1 MQWGVPKIQALSRR
15 SVAGGLS
22 SERGDGASVAA
33 RLPGVTSTT
42 NAREL
47 ERLRKAR
54 TAAQQRFA
62 KQMTLLEQIVATA
75 GEREA
80 ITGRWNGQLAALA
93 ELSGGAANAAE
104 LSGLPKADI
113 EAAGKRVD
121 RSEVQAMMEAANPA
135 VRRRRK
141 AAGDAAGDRVAGDGP
156 AASAASPAG
165 VSELP

>member
-1 MQWGVPKIQALSRR
+1 MQWGVPKIQAPSRGSAQR
-15 SVAGGLS
+15 GVR
-22 SERGDGASVAA
+22 SERSDGASVVV

-54 TAAQQRFA
+54 MQAQERFA
-62 KQMTLLEQIVATA
+62 KQMELLEQIAATA
-75 GEREA
+75 GAREA
-80 ITGRWNGQLAALA
+80 ITRRWNGQLAALA

-113 EAAGKRVD
+113 ETAVNRAVD
-121 RSEVQAMMEAANPA
+121 RADLQAVTEAANPA
-135 VRRRRK
+135 ARRRRK
-141 AAGDAAGDRVAGDGP
+141 PAEDAASDRMPGDGA

-165 VSELP
+165 

>member
-1 MQWGVPKIQALSRR
+1 MFRNSGAESR
-15 SVAGGLS
+15 VCT
-22 SERGDGASVAA
+22 RGFAVGAQRWRRPCVA

-54 TAAQQRFA
+54 TAAQDRFA

-80 ITGRWNGQLAALA
+80 ITRRWTGQLAALA
-93 ELSGGAANAAE
+93 DLSGGAASAAE

-113 EAAGKRVD
+113 EAAVKSVD
-121 RSEVQAMMEAANPA
+121 RADVAAVMEAANPA

-141 AAGDAAGDRVAGDGP
+141 PAGDAASDRVAGHGA
-156 AASAASPAG
+156 AASAASTRG
-165 VSELP
+165 E

>member
-1 MQWGVPKIQALSRR
+1 MQWGVPKTQALSRG
-15 SVAGGLS
+15 SVQGVR
-22 SERGDGASVAA
+22 SERSDEASVVA

-54 TAAQQRFA
+54 TAAQERFA

-80 ITGRWNGQLAALA
+80 ITRRWNGQLAALA
-93 ELSGGAANAAE
+93 ELSAGAAPAAE

-113 EAAGKRVD
+113 
-121 RSEVQAMMEAANPA
+121 
-135 VRRRRK
+135 
-141 AAGDAAGDRVAGDGP
+141 DAAVKTVD
-156 AASAASPAG
+156 
-165 VSELP
+165 

>member
-1 MQWGVPKIQALSRR
+1 MGCSEIQAFSRGSCTRGVRPER
-15 SVAGGLS
+15 SH
-22 SERGDGASVAA
+22 DASVAA

-54 TAAQQRFA
+54 TAAQERFA
-62 KQMTLLEQIVATA
+62 KQMKLLEQIAATA

-80 ITGRWNGQLAALA
+80 ITRRWNGQLAALA
-93 ELSGGAANAAE
+93 ELSGGAAPAAQ

-113 EAAGKRVD
+113 DAAIKRAD
-121 RSEVQAMMEAANPA
+121 RADVAAVMDAANPA

-141 AAGDAAGDRVAGDGP
+141 PAEASNGRVAGDGA

-165 VSELP
+165 